1 MLKLKMKKMAFEDLF
16 NELIEDVV
24 DQIDSDIVNRD
35 VEALEELLRFC
46 PIENLINYLPEEKHE
61 QYKKLLKWK

>member
-1 MLKLKMKKMAFEDLF
+1 MIKMAFEDLF

-24 DQIDSDIVNRD
+24 DQIDRDVVHKD

-46 PIENLINYLPEEKHE
+46 PIENLINYLPEEKYE
-61 QYKKLLKWK
+61 QYKKLLKWT

>member
-1 MLKLKMKKMAFEDLF
+1 MENQQLF
-16 NELIEDVV
+16 NELIEEVAS
-24 DQIDSDIVNRD
+24 QIHYDIQSRD

-61 QYKKLLKWK
+61 QYKKLLKFV

>member
-1 MLKLKMKKMAFEDLF
+1 MAFEDLF

>member
-1 MLKLKMKKMAFEDLF
+1 MKKMAFEDLF

-24 DQIDSDIVNRD
+24 DEIDRDIVHKE
-35 VEALEELLRFC
+35 VEALEELLRYC

>member
-1 MLKLKMKKMAFEDLF
+1 MALEDLF

-24 DQIDSDIVNRD
+24 DEIDRDIVNRD

-46 PIENLINYLPEEKHE
+46 PIPNLLAYLPEEKQK
-61 QYKKLLKWK
+61 QYKKLLK

>member
-1 MLKLKMKKMAFEDLF
+1 MIKMANEQLF

-24 DQIDSDIVNRD
+24 DQIDNDIVNRD

-61 QYKKLLKWK
+61 QYKKLLKWN

>member
-1 MLKLKMKKMAFEDLF
+1 MIKMAFEDLF

-24 DQIDSDIVNRD
+24 DQIDNDIVNRD

-61 QYKKLLKWK
+61 QYKKLLKWN

>member
-1 MLKLKMKKMAFEDLF
+1 MAFEDLF

-24 DQIDSDIVNRD
+24 DQIDSDIVHKD

-46 PIENLINYLPEEKHE
+46 PIENLVNYLPEEKHE
-61 QYKKLLKWK
+61 QYKKLLKFS

>member
-1 MLKLKMKKMAFEDLF
+1 MANEQLF

-24 DQIDSDIVNRD
+24 DQIDNDIVNRD

-61 QYKKLLKWK
+61 QYKKLLKWN

>member
-1 MLKLKMKKMAFEDLF
+1 MLKLKMKKMGNEQLF
-16 NELIEDVV
+16 NELIEKVV
-24 DQIDSDIVNRD
+24 DEIDRDIVHKE

>member
-1 MLKLKMKKMAFEDLF
+1 MANEQLF

-24 DQIDSDIVNRD
+24 DQIDSDIVHKD

-61 QYKKLLKWK
+61 QYKKLLKFS

>member
-1 MLKLKMKKMAFEDLF
+1 MAFEDLF

-24 DQIDSDIVNRD
+24 DQIDSDIVHKD

-46 PIENLINYLPEEKHE
+46 PIIRLITYLPEEKQQE
-61 QYKKLLKWK
+61 YKKLLKFS

>member
-1 MLKLKMKKMAFEDLF
+1 MKKMAFEDLF

-24 DQIDSDIVNRD
+24 DEIDRDIVHKE

-46 PIENLINYLPEEKHE
+46 PIENLINYLSEEKHE

>member
-1 MLKLKMKKMAFEDLF
+1 MIKMAFEDLF

-24 DQIDSDIVNRD
+24 DEIDRDIVHKE

>member
-1 MLKLKMKKMAFEDLF
+1 MANEQLF

-24 DQIDSDIVNRD
+24 DEIDRDIVHKE